1 MLLSGHSLRISDSN
15 ATRESCYKHG
25 TFHGLDGVGER
36 ALLQIMHIHILGI
49 CGTFMGSLAIL
60 AKQLGFEVSGS
71 DANVYPPMST
81 QLEEQ
86 GIRLCEGFD
95 PKHLRPAPDMVIIG
109 NAMSRGNPSVEY
121 VLDRGIRYTSGPE
134 WLAQNVL
141 HGRWVLG
148 VAGTHGKTTTS
159 AMLAWILEYAGMKP
173 GYLIGGVTNNLPASA
188 SLGDS
193 IFFVVEADEYDSAFF
208 DKRSKFIHYAP
219 RTTILNNLE
228 FDHADIFDDLEAIKR
243 QFHHLVRTLPGNGLI
258 LSGDGEEA
266 LEDVLARGCWTPRQS
281 FGVDSVAADSLALLE
296 NGGVYWDAELIR
308 DDGSKFALAK
318 MGVGGEPLAQV
329 QIEWQMTGRHNVNN
343 AVAAIAAA
351 HHAGVEV
358 FTAAEALNQ
367 FRGVKRR
374 MELRGERR
382 GIRVYDDFAHHPTA
396 IETTLDGMAAKIEA
410 DRGGAAQRLVAV
422 IEPASNTMRA
432 GFHQDTLVAACH
444 AADEVVWRRPSD
456 SGLDFAALEA
466 NNPVPSCSFDDVDE
480 IVGYL
485 AKHSRSGDHIV
496 IMSNGGFGGI
506 HDKLLRALR

>member
-1 MLLSGHSLRISDSN
+1 
-15 ATRESCYKHG
+15 
-25 TFHGLDGVGER
+25 
-36 ALLQIMHIHILGI
+36 MHIHILGI

-60 AKQLGFEVSGS
+60 AKQLGFEVSGC

-480 IVGYL
+480 IVGHL

>member
-1 MLLSGHSLRISDSN
+1 
-15 ATRESCYKHG
+15 
-25 TFHGLDGVGER
+25 
-36 ALLQIMHIHILGI
+36 MHIHILGI

-60 AKQLGFEVSGS
+60 AKQLGFEVSGC

-329 QIEWQMTGRHNVNN
+329 QVEWQMTGRHNVNN

-410 DRGGAAQRLVAV
+410 DRSDAAQRLVAV

-480 IVGYL
+480 IVGHL

>member
-1 MLLSGHSLRISDSN
+1 
-15 ATRESCYKHG
+15 
-25 TFHGLDGVGER
+25 
-36 ALLQIMHIHILGI
+36 MHIHILGI

-258 LSGDGEEA
+258 LSGEGEEA

-308 DDGSKFALAK
+308 DDCSKFALAK

-480 IVGYL
+480 IVGHL